1 MSRFNQGTVFTA
13 KNCVGCN
20 KCISVCPVLGANVS
34 VADEGHA
41 RVEVSQKCI
50 ECGLCVT
57 ACNHHARDFRDDSD
71 AFFEDLNKGEKIS
84 VLVDPT
90 FYLIYEN
97 KASAILAYLKKAG
110 VNKIYDVAFGAE
122 ISAYFHAK
130 YIKEH
135 MDENGR
141 CKEFI
146 INSCAAVVNFAENAH
161 PGLLPLMIP
170 VQSPSLCT
178 AIYVKNVLKDD
189 SKLAYISPCLTQAD
203 EIRSNDNGAEVTYSV
218 TFKSLSK
225 KIKVE
230 NLPKE
235 TAKADLKSTGVGN
248 LASYMSGFLDM
259 ISLFFERSE
268 VTDFYNGLTG
278 EIIKRLENFST
289 SGREIHPIA
298 LSIMSCYEGCV
309 GGNGIRKREINP
321 STIIKAYEI
330 IRENCYRNTPF
341 VNSPKKYYERAQK
354 RYADLDIQDYMRIF
368 HDRYRQPYI
377 VPEDAIQDIFLS
389 MHKDT
394 KVKQNINC
402 ESCGYRSCKDMA
414 TAIANGYARIQ
425 DCVYYMNDDLRF
437 AALKDRMTGIYNSLG
452 FRKYAGEMLK
462 ENPSK
467 RYRVY
472 AGNVNKLKSVNDL
485 YGSES
490 GDKVLC
496 YIAKR
501 LSDFVEGKGLC
512 ARFGGGVFSV
522 FLEDKEEYIKDFSTL
537 FTSDVRHLGIDF
549 PITIR
554 YGFYKIDD
562 NSMDIGSVTNLCT
575 YAADMATDRTQNTF
589 VEFTD
594 SMKNEMKIETDITL
608 NMKGAM
614 EKGEF
619 VLFMQ
624 PQYNH
629 KSGKIVGAEALS
641 RWKKP
646 DGTIVSPGI
655 FIPVFEKNGFIKA
668 LDKYVWESVFKL
680 VSEWEKSD
688 VLHVP
693 VSVNISRISL
703 ETDDI
708 VDTIAVLSKKY
719 PINKNN
725 LYFEITE
732 SAYMK
737 NQDEIVDRVTR
748 IKNLGYKIA
757 MDDFGSGYSSLNSLK
772 DIPLDVLKLDM
783 GFLRGGTNVERGN
796 NIIAYMV
803 DMAKALQLKIV
814 AEGVETKEQAD
825 FLTERGCDVIQG
837 FYYAKP
843 MPLFDYEEKLSEK

>member
-1 MSRFNQGTVFTA
+1 MSVLFLSDIGETISTIGEKLVPNLLSFVVQFLSFIILLLVVFFLA
-13 KNCVGCN
+13 YK
-20 KCISVCPVLGANVS
+20 PVKRL
-34 VADEGHA
+34 
-41 RVEVSQKCI
+41 
-50 ECGLCVT
+50 
-57 ACNHHARDFRDDSD
+57 
-71 AFFEDLNKGEKIS
+71 LNKRADYIEEEVRQAKENNDLAAASVDEAKELVNASKI
-84 VLVDPT
+84 
-90 FYLIYEN
+90 
-97 KASAILAYLKKAG
+97 KAS
-110 VNKIYDVAFGAE
+110 E
-122 ISAYFHAK
+122 I
-130 YIKEH
+130 
-135 MDENGR
+135 
-141 CKEFI
+141 
-146 INSCAAVVNFAENAH
+146 
-161 PGLLPLMIP
+161 
-170 VQSPSLCT
+170 
-178 AIYVKNVLKDD
+178 VKNAEAQGQEKFDAMILEAK
-189 SKLAYISPCLTQAD
+189 
-203 EIRSNDNGAEVTYSV
+203 AEVAQM
-218 TFKSLSK
+218 K
-225 KIKVE
+225 KDAEEDIAR
-230 NLPKE
+230 
-235 TAKADLKSTGVGN
+235 AK
-248 LASYMSGFLDM
+248 
-259 ISLFFERSE
+259 
-268 VTDFYNGLTG
+268 
-278 EIIKRLENFST
+278 
-289 SGREIHPIA
+289 
-298 LSIMSCYEGCV
+298 
-309 GGNGIRKREINP
+309 
-321 STIIKAYEI
+321 
-330 IRENCYRNTPF
+330 
-341 VNSPKKYYERAQK
+341 
-354 RYADLDIQDYMRIF
+354 
-368 HDRYRQPYI
+368 
-377 VPEDAIQDIFLS
+377 EDAIQDIFLS

-437 AALKDRMTGIYNSLG
+437 AALKDRMTGIYNSVG
-452 FRKYAGEMLK
+452 FRKKAREMLK
-462 ENPSK
+462 DNPSGK
-467 RYRVY
+467 YRVY
-472 AGNVNKLKSVNDL
+472 VGNVNKLKSVNDL

-522 FLEDKEEYIKDFSTL
+522 FLEDKEEYIKEFSTL

-646 DGTIVSPGI
+646 DGSLVSPGV

-748 IKNLGYKIA
+748 IRNLGYKIA